1 MREIKKADQ
10 VKNEL
15 LKDKVFGD
23 YFIKGDM
30 LDTTWWFGLQGREK
44 LTTGEVRGGYEIQ
57 FADGSKLRLSHLQLF
72 SILNDRELQSIDRK
86 RWTLGELNKDTWEGT
101 VRDEEVI
108 KDNFDSK
115 IYYID

>member
-1 MREIKKADQ
+1 MREIKKTDQ

-30 LDTTWWFGLQGREK
+30 LDTTWWFGLQGREQ
-44 LTTGEVRGGYEIQ
+44 LTTGEVGSGYEIQ
-57 FADGSKLRLSHLQLF
+57 FADGSKLKLSHLQLF
-72 SILNDRELQSIDRK
+72 SILNDSELQSIDRE
-86 RWTLGELNKDTWEGT
+86 RWTLGDINKDTWEGT

-108 KDNFDSK
+108 KDIVDSK
-115 IYYID
+115 VYYAD